1 MQVPSFLIIFG
12 CFRLYFCA
20 LKGSSPPL
28 PVIFRHEKAVTP
40 GATVVGWR
48 DDRMTSQDHAYI
60 YVVSEPYFGGDLMTC
75 AQRAS
80 ENGVALNQHWLA
92 GILRQVC
99 APLARVVVHFDTF

>member
-1 MQVPSFLIIFG
+1 
-12 CFRLYFCA
+12 
-20 LKGSSPPL
+20 
-28 PVIFRHEKAVTP
+28 
-40 GATVVGWR
+40 
-48 DDRMTSQDHAYI
+48 MTSQDHAYI

>member
-1 MQVPSFLIIFG
+1 MPSDL
-12 CFRLYFCA
+12 
-20 LKGSSPPL
+20 
-28 PVIFRHEKAVTP
+28 
-40 GATVVGWR
+40 
-48 DDRMTSQDHAYI
+48 QDHAYI

-99 APLARVVVHFDTF
+99 VPLARCATFCCFVEPSLRALFGQGIMCLFDLVRFSSN